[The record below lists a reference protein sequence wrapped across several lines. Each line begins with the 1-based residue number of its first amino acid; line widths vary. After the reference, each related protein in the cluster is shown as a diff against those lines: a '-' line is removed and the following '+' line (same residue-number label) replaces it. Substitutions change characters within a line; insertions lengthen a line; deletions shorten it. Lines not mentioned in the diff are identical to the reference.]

1 MNPMINKC
9 FNILLEVLNF
19 TRTKHRD
26 FDCIVAKAKANQQEL
41 HLWSG
46 VVRFRK
52 EMVHLPWY
60 KIIGTILRDMIFQK
74 DPHLCQKPA
83 GLEPTNS
90 MFIMRSSY
98 SYYIHVTHTDFF
110 QFNMEFFS
118 NFI

>member
-60 KIIGTILRDMIFQK
+60 KIIGTILRDMIFQSSCLSI
-74 DPHLCQKPA
+74 PPCLPF
-83 GLEPTNS
+83 TNL
-90 MFIMRSSY
+90 SS
-98 SYYIHVTHTDFF
+98 VTELLMTLPWTH
-110 QFNMEFFS
+110 
-118 NFI
+118 

>member
-90 MFIMRSSY
+90 AFDGGKSGIRRL
-98 SYYIHVTHTDFF
+98 
-110 QFNMEFFS
+110 EP
-118 NFI
+118 